1 MPIFKCGPFFAA
13 AIAALRPAK
22 PEPQIIKSNS
32 TESTILR
39 QTCLGRDKYVVIV
52 RHDPKSSYISLV
64 ISLVMISEWFQR
76 VGSSVPRGFSRYF
89 ILELLKKKEQTGKEI
104 IDYAVEQSNGIWKPS
119 PGLIYPLLGRLLDEG
134 LIQETKD
141 GKYQL
146 TKKGAETAQDVDKV
160 NDIVKK
166 QLDVLFRLGNVGR
179 FVAMD
184 LLEKIS
190 SMGAILSSNVANM
203 TTEETEKYR
212 KFLQEELKKIDAKD
226 VKKKGKEIK
235 IE

>member
-1 MPIFKCGPFFAA
+1 M
-13 AIAALRPAK
+13 
-22 PEPQIIKSNS
+22 
-32 TESTILR
+32 
-39 QTCLGRDKYVVIV
+39 
-52 RHDPKSSYISLV
+52 

-89 ILELLKKKEQTGKEI
+89 ILELLKEKNRTGKQI

-134 LIQETKD
+134 LVEETKD

-146 TKKGAETAQDVDKV
+146 TKKGSDTAADVNKI
-160 NDIVKK
+160 NDIVKT
-166 QLDVLFRLGNVGR
+166 QLDVLFRLGNVGK

-184 LLEKIS
+184 LLEKIF
-190 SMGAILSSNVANM
+190 SMGSVLSSNITHM
-203 TTEETEKYR
+203 TNEETIKY
-212 KFLQEELKKIDAKD
+212 KTFLENELKKINEQGT
-226 VKKKGKEIK
+226 KKKVKRIK

>member
-1 MPIFKCGPFFAA
+1 
-13 AIAALRPAK
+13 
-22 PEPQIIKSNS
+22 
-32 TESTILR
+32 
-39 QTCLGRDKYVVIV
+39 
-52 RHDPKSSYISLV
+52 
-64 ISLVMISEWFQR
+64 MISEWFQR

-89 ILELLKKKEQTGKEI
+89 ILELLKKTPHTGKEI
-104 IDYAVEQSNGIWKPS
+104 IDYAVKQSNGIWKPS

-134 LIQETKD
+134 LIEETKD

-146 TKKGAETAQDVDKV
+146 TKVGKDTADDVDKV

-166 QLDVLFRLGNVGR
+166 QLEVLFRLGNVGR

-190 SMGAILSSNVANM
+190 AMGSILSSNFANM
-203 TTEETEKYR
+203 TDDETKKYR
-212 KFLQEELKKIDAKD
+212 EFLESELKKIQEKD
-226 VKKKGKEIK
+226 GKKKGKEIK